1 MYPYSNMHYFYYY
14 YVSKCIV
21 SKWLLYVSNIKRC
34 FQYTGYVSKRLF
46 MFPISNFCFQ
56 YPIHISKCKRCFQS
70 TMFSMYD
77 FNIKGFRPYF
87 KGVLGVPCPSCG
99 RFLKSLTTQKV
110 FATPN
115 VAPESLPWNRTGI
128 PLHGGLT
135 LVGVEL
141 VKYQLVTRTVSFE
154 PVSNCFYN

>member
-56 YPIHISKCKRCFQS
+56 YPIHVSKWKWCFQ
-70 TMFSMYD
+70 TIMFPMY
-77 FNIKGFRPYF
+77 
-87 KGVLGVPCPSCG
+87 
-99 RFLKSLTTQKV
+99 
-110 FATPN
+110 
-115 VAPESLPWNRTGI
+115 
-128 PLHGGLT
+128 
-135 LVGVEL
+135 
-141 VKYQLVTRTVSFE
+141 
-154 PVSNCFYN
+154 VSNIHRAKYYNYFILNPYLEMITLLVVCRSNNFKLKFLMILRKRFWCSIWTSCYWNSFWSIVTVQTCLLLQLINQQ